1 MPTRPGSGSWQST
14 VSGTSP
20 KLAGAMEVAI
30 AGAAEV
36 SRVGRRLLHRIWDPE
51 PINDR
56 ATNDPVWCLGC
67 SYTLDTKT
75 YGAPRL
81 STSTPP
87 DDTHDATETT
97 DEPKPPVPDT
107 KTILKPDIPP
117 ESVTSSFDSSLA
129 YEEPGQDGG
138 WPPAFLDDFESRIW
152 MTYRTGFEIIPRSED
167 PKAASALSFT
177 MRLKTSF
184 GDQLGGFSS
193 DTGWG
198 CMIRSGQSLL
208 ANALLITRLGRE
220 WRRSTDPG
228 AEGEVL
234 SLFADDARAPYSL
247 HNFVRHG
254 AVACGKYP
262 GEWFGPSAT
271 SRCIQALASDHEN
284 SLRVYSTGDLP
295 DVYEDSFMAVANP
308 DGQVFQP
315 TLILVCT
322 RLGIDKINQ
331 VYHEAL
337 IATLQMPQSI
347 GIAGGRPSSSHYFVG
362 AQGQWLF
369 YLDPHHPRPALPY
382 HLNPQDYTT
391 EELDSCHTRRLRH
404 LHVEDMDP
412 SMLIGFLIKDE
423 DDWDMWK
430 SSVKHVQG
438 KAIINVSL
446 HDPALGM
453 GSTRAEAIDEVET
466 LSDDDNDAD
475 TVLDA

>member
-1 MPTRPGSGSWQST
+1 MSPPRASGSSWQST

-20 KLAGAMEVAI
+20 KLATAMEAAM

-36 SRVGRRLLHRIWDPE
+36 SRVGRRLFERIWDRE

-56 ATNDPVWCLGC
+56 NANQPIWCLGR

-75 YGAPRL
+75 YGSPHLTA
-81 STSTPP
+81 STPP
-87 DDTHDATETT
+87 ADIDEATPLPPTHSVA
-97 DEPKPPVPDT
+97 PDT
-107 KTILKPDIPP
+107 PP
-117 ESVTSSFDSSLA
+117 ESVASSFDSSLA

-152 MTYRTGFEIIPRSED
+152 MTYRTSFEIIPRSTD
-167 PKAASALSFT
+167 PKATSALSLT

-184 GDQLGGFSS
+184 KDQMGFSS

-208 ANALLITRLGRE
+208 ANAISIARLGRE
-220 WRRSTDPG
+220 WRRVSDPD
-228 AEGEVL
+228 AEREIL
-234 SLFADDARAPYSL
+234 SLFADDPRAPYSL
-247 HNFVRHG
+247 HSFVRHG
-254 AVACGKYP
+254 AVACAKYP

-271 SRCIQALASDHEN
+271 ARCIQALAKEHEH

-295 DVYEDSFMAVANP
+295 DVYEDSFMAVAKP
-308 DGQVFQP
+308 DGRDFRP

-331 VYHEAL
+331 VYEQAL
-337 IATLQMPQSI
+337 IATLQMSQSI

-382 HLNPQDYTT
+382 RQDLRDYTPD
-391 EELDSCHTRRLRH
+391 ELDSCHTRRLRR

-430 SSVKHVQG
+430 ASVKHVQG
-438 KAIINVSL
+438 KAIINVYP
-446 HDPALGM
+446 HDPAGGG
-453 GSTRAEAIDEVET
+453 GSGRAGAIDEVEI
-466 LSDDDNDAD
+466 LSDDDAD
-475 TVLDA
+475 TVLEAEE